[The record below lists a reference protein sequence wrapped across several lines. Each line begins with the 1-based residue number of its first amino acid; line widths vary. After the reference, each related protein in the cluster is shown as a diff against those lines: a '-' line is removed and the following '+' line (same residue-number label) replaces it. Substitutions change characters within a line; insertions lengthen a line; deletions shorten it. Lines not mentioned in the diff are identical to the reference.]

1 MGNMVSDEQAMM
13 PIAAS
18 RREVAAQPEVVARAL
33 AEQAAAV
40 RTLAAALAERDTR
53 EIALLGSGDSWFAG
67 LACRLA
73 FETYAGV
80 PAEALQAYE
89 YAAYGRPS
97 FDRRTAAIVISSSGR
112 PTTTWDALDRAL
124 ATPAYVVGI
133 TDKPYTGNPFL
144 EKSHTALVPGAAK
157 IGWPAQ
163 TTTATIA
170 LLIDLAIEL
179 GRARGHLPDDEAS
192 RLSAQLRALPGAMR
206 ALLDQSGPPAQQ
218 LASELLG
225 GGIRR
230 VYTFV
235 GAGPSLG
242 VAHVGM
248 ALMAEGP
255 QETGLAIAVE
265 EFHHGLHIA
274 TVAKEDVVVL
284 LAPSGSASQRCLDTA
299 RSVRAWGA
307 KLLALV
313 DQHDS
318 AIGPLADAVFVL
330 PAAPEPMTPL
340 LALLPLHQLSIQLAE
355 QKVAAGYR
363 RPAAVP

>member
-1 MGNMVSDEQAMM
+1 MSDEQAMM
-13 PIAAS
+13 PIAAT

-33 AEQAAAV
+33 VEQGAAV

-53 EIALLGSGDSWFAG
+53 EIVLLGSGDSWFAG

-73 FETYAGV
+73 FETYAGM
-80 PAEALQAYE
+80 PAEAIQAYE
-89 YAAYGRPS
+89 YAAYGRPA
-97 FDRRTAAIVISSSGR
+97 FDHQTAAVVISSSGR
-112 PTTTWDALDRAL
+112 PTTTWDALDRVL
-124 ATPAYVVGI
+124 ATPVYIVGV
-133 TDKPYTGNPFL
+133 TDNAYTGNPFR
-144 EKSHTALVPGAAK
+144 ERSHSALVPGAAK

-192 RLSAQLRALPGAMR
+192 RLSAQLRALPSAMR
-206 ALLDQSGPPAQQ
+206 AILDQSGPLAEQ
-218 LASELLG
+218 LARDLLA

-242 VAHVGM
+242 VASVGM

-284 LAPSGSASQRCLDTA
+284 IAPSGSASRRCLDTA
-299 RSVRAWGA
+299 RSARAWGS
-307 KLLALV
+307 KLLAIV

-340 LALLPLHQLSIQLAE
+340 LTLLPLHQLSIQLAE
-355 QKVAAGYR
+355 QKVAAGHR
-363 RPAAVP
+363 RPISVP